1 MTKSIYND
9 IMAISSYKEDGMKQ
23 KLNKKTVLICVY
35 GFIIAINILP
45 LIMFS
50 DRVALRIYSIP
61 AAATMAI
68 NILHGFMSYLYRYK
82 RNYLVLGN
90 SPRNAM
96 WHMLSDDREASEKEL
111 KEFYMMLKIY
121 CAPIPFYIPI
131 IFFAQSFAQSCWCF
145 AVYFAPQIIFLGI
158 GIKYMRDEIKEEK
171 ARKEQREKERIE
183 QEKREELG
191 FFK

>member
-1 MTKSIYND
+1 
-9 IMAISSYKEDGMKQ
+9 MAISSYKEDGMKQ

-45 LIMFS
+45 LIIFS
-50 DRVALRIYSIP
+50 DRVALRIHSIP

-90 SPRNAM
+90 SRKPFY
-96 WHMLSDDREASEKEL
+96 SYDREASEEEL

-183 QEKREELG
+183 QERREELG
-191 FFK
+191 FLK